1 MPKSDK
7 TSSEPFKSWGVFKN
21 PIDYPDGYV
30 ARLFHGET
38 PTETCVMSTDY
49 QVIEGHMLELG
60 LYRLNRMP
68 DDQPQIL
75 EVWI

>member
-1 MPKSDK
+1 M
-7 TSSEPFKSWGVFKN
+7 
-21 PIDYPDGYV
+21 